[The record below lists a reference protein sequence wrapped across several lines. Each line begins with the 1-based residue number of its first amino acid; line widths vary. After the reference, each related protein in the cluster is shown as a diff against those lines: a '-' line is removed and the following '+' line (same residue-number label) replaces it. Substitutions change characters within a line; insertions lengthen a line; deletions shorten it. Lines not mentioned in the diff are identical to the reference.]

1 MLHNIPE
8 EQWSK
13 REGVQ
18 VKCKKCDVGLCLG
31 ECFQEYY
38 TILRL
43 WCISWWWQVLQST
56 THHNKPVCNRM
67 DSLHKVL
74 CNKLQSKHTET
85 STWHARPFASI
96 C

>member
-13 REGVQ
+13 REGVE

-38 TILRL
+38 
-43 WCISWWWQVLQST
+43 ST
-56 THHNKPVCNRM
+56 EIVMNQLVMAGPRKHN
-67 DSLHKVL
+67 
-74 CNKLQSKHTET
+74 T
-85 STWHARPFASI
+85 SQ
-96 C
+96 